1 MPLAKM
7 SFGVKVERGQL
18 VRVLVF
24 KLTAG
29 HPTFGIRLVDT
40 L

>member
-18 VRVLVF
+18 VRMLEF
-24 KLTAG
+24 KWKAG
-29 HPTFGIRLVDT
+29 PPMFGIRLVYT